1 MHPGDF
7 HSNFRNVSQR
17 FHRWQYKVFC
27 TELWEKHRSFN
38 STPWHF
44 KLDLFFCTRHLFA
57 VTWRG
62 EKHSMF
68 VHYSKKRKKKKKKK
82 SCYPCYVFSPSHRQC
97 LTASCSSAA
106 DFTQFWQK
114 KKSPKTLLYNIKLY
128 ARLVCLFSSIL
139 NHLKLHMCCRE
150 SWLLIIVPLSASK
163 CCTIKIS

>member
-62 EKHSMF
+62 GKTFCLCITQKKEKKEVLLSLLCLLTKPQAMPHGF
-68 VHYSKKRKKKKKKK
+68 LQFCCWLYS
-82 SCYPCYVFSPSHRQC
+82 V
-97 LTASCSSAA
+97 LA
-106 DFTQFWQK
+106 K

-128 ARLVCLFSSIL
+128 ASLVCLFSSIL

>member
-1 MHPGDF
+1 MQQSDSEGPNNPDRNLKNCPDPLHPQRDKIWSPKCTPETFIPTSETCHSVFTGDNTKCF
-7 HSNFRNVSQR
+7 AQSS
-17 FHRWQYKVFC
+17 
-27 TELWEKHRSFN
+27 EKKKPRSFN

-62 EKHSMF
+62 GKTF
-68 VHYSKKRKKKKKKK
+68 YVCALLKKKKKKK

-114 KKSPKTLLYNIKLY
+114 KIPQNI
-128 ARLVCLFSSIL
+128 
-139 NHLKLHMCCRE
+139 
-150 SWLLIIVPLSASK
+150 II
-163 CCTIKIS
+163 

>member
-1 MHPGDF
+1 MQQSDSQAQKNPDRGTEGENLKSKRHPRDF

-27 TELWEKHRSFN
+27 TELWEKHRSYN

-44 KLDLFFCTRHLFA
+44 ELDLFFCTRHLFA

-62 EKHSMF
+62 KKHSMF
-68 VHYSKKRKKKKKKK
+68 VHYSKKKKK

-97 LTASCSSAA
+97 LTASCTSAA

-114 KKSPKTLLYNIKLY
+114 NPPKHYYITLNSTPALCASFL
-128 ARLVCLFSSIL
+128 LF
-139 NHLKLHMCCRE
+139 
-150 SWLLIIVPLSASK
+150 WII
-163 CCTIKIS
+163 